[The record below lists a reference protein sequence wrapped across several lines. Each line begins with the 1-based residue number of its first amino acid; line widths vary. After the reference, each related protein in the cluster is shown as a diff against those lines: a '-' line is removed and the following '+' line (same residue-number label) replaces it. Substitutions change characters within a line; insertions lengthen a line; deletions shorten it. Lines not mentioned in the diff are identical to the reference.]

1 MTSQPCAAAKPTVRT
16 YQPWAEVLSYLQQH
30 VGDLLHC
37 RPIIMWH
44 GKGWHMKRGGA
55 VDGRYF
61 YDVTFDDPRQ
71 AVAFA
76 LKYA

>member
-1 MTSQPCAAAKPTVRT
+1 
-16 YQPWAEVLSYLQQH
+16 
-30 VGDLLHC
+30 
-37 RPIIMWH
+37 MWH
-44 GKGWHMKRGGA
+44 GEGWHMKRGGA